1 MSVFT
6 VARSRGVVVL
16 AAAAMLAVGAGS
28 GAVAGSLLTGDDIK
42 NRSIEGVDLDTGSVN
57 SAKVENGS
65 LQLKDLDAEVT
76 DAIGAA
82 GAPGTNGQQGP
93 AGPVGPAGAKGPEG
107 PQGPKGESGTATYA
121 GPHWG
126 VIDRNVIG
134 AADAALR
141 SGPTSNWADT
151 MVQPPMGIG
160 SLGIRT
166 ASGNDKTAFGNEV
179 DFQGDTLAS
188 VTTVSFWEYTTGE
201 NKAKYVDNAASV
213 AMEINPNNGAQTYST
228 LNYVVRDLPT
238 NVWTKVTADQKSWYL
253 TGAAGT
259 ATGCNQATYCTLDEV
274 KAALPQAKLFTVA
287 ISKGRDYAFSGA
299 VDALQ
304 IGSTTYDF
312 EPFGVIEKT
321 S

>member
-1 MSVFT
+1 MPIFT
-6 VARSRGVVVL
+6 SARSRGAVVL
-16 AAAAMLAVGAGS
+16 SAAAVLAVGAGS
-28 GAVAGSLLTGDDIK
+28 GAVAGSLITGDDIK
-42 NRSIEGVDLDTGSVN
+42 NRSIEAQDLAPGAVTSN
-57 SAKVENGS
+57 KLENGS
-65 LQLKDLDAEVT
+65 IKLNDLSPGLT
-76 DAIGAA
+76 GKIGDT
-82 GAPGTNGQQGP
+82 GASGTNGAQ
-93 AGPVGPAGAKGPEG
+93 G
-107 PQGPKGESGTATYA
+107 PQGPKGDQGPQGPKGADGTAAYA
-121 GPHWG
+121 GPNWS

-141 SGPTSNWADT
+141 SGPTSNWSNT
-151 MVQPPMGIG
+151 MVKPPMGVG

-166 ASGNDKTAFGNEV
+166 ASANDKTAFGNEV
-179 DFQGDTLAS
+179 DFQGTTLAS
-188 VTTVSFWEYTTGE
+188 VSSVSFWEYTTGE

-213 AMEINPNNGAQTYST
+213 AMEINPANGAQTYST

-259 ATGCNQATYCTLDEV
+259 ATGCNQVTYCTLDEV
-274 KAALPQAKLFTVA
+274 KSALPNATLFTVA

-304 IGSTTYDF
+304 IGATTYDF
-312 EPFGVIEKT
+312 EPFGVIAKT